1 MLKALAHVRCRD
13 VRKCYRVMRDLEPTV
28 RRLSPFLVFLVI
40 LLHGTL
46 AGAQQPMLLP
56 VHPDPVIAETSAGD
70 STFFI
75 EIANDPDE
83 RSRGLMF
90 RESMPDDR
98 GMLFVFSGSE
108 RRGFWMQ
115 NTPMPLDLLFIGE
128 DGKVRAIEQG
138 KPFSTAG
145 IAPPVD
151 AQFVLELK
159 AGTAQK
165 SGIKIG
171 DRLRHPLID
180 AVAGN
185 N

>member
-1 MLKALAHVRCRD
+1 MCARGDWVFRDPESAVRHLPPLLA
-13 VRKCYRVMRDLEPTV
+13 
-28 RRLSPFLVFLVI
+28 FLIIVLAS
-40 LLHGTL
+40 TL

-56 VHPDPVIAETSAGD
+56 VHPDSLVAEA
-70 STFFI
+70 STGNRSFSI

-83 RSRGLMF
+83 RARGLMF
-90 RESMPDDR
+90 RQSMPDDR
-98 GMLFVFSGSE
+98 GMLFVFDASA
-108 RRGFWMQ
+108 RRSFWMQ

-138 KPFSTAG
+138 EPLSTAG
-145 IAPPVD
+145 IAPPVE

-165 SGIKIG
+165 SGIGIG

-185 N
+185 S